1 MNDIKNAIKSVEFCE
16 GTSKSGT
23 KYYYIRISLINNGE
37 ERIFL
42 NNDSKFKWDNAVQM
56 LENK

>member
-1 MNDIKNAIKSVEFCE
+1 MQDIKDAIKEVNFCE
-16 GTSKSGT
+16 GTSKSGS
-23 KYYYIRISLINNGE
+23 KYYFIKLVLINGGE

-42 NNDSKFKWDNAVQM
+42 NNDSKFKWDNAVSL

>member
-1 MNDIKNAIKSVEFCE
+1 MNDIKQAIKTAEICE

-23 KYYYIRISLINNGE
+23 KYYYVKLTLVNNGT

-42 NNDSKFKWDNAVQM
+42 NNDSKFKWDNAIQM
-56 LENK
+56 LGNK